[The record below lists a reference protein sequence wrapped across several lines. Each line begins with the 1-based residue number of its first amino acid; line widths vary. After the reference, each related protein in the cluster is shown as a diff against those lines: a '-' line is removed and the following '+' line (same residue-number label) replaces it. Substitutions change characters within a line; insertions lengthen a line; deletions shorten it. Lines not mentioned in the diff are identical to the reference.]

1 MANALQSSGAN
12 PGKQT
17 KAAPIYTGRF
27 FSGIN
32 TNRSPLRD
40 ARGSRYEEKFIGPAG
55 DALIDGSNLEVTNK
69 LTIGRRPG
77 NPIYD
82 TVNEWQNI
90 LSFDTFR
97 ISKAL
102 NDAFG
107 QVTEEIFVMVNEG
120 PDVGGYEP
128 GNASLSAINSAFQKQ
143 VGDISSSPAVWE
155 SASPS
160 AGQTYGIQVGNEWY
174 FGNGVDNKKWLQS
187 LFVRSTANNSTDLPI
202 NTYPFMSTFYVD
214 SNNYIQ
220 QLIGAVVQSAN
231 QNPPDNP
238 SLSDIYI
245 KSVGVSD
252 NVLTITTNAA
262 PYNPGSPT
270 PIPIGTQYI
279 IWSSDN
285 GPSGQFGVNGS
296 VSGALA
302 FLQGMTVTTLTDW
315 TAGGG
320 GYQITS
326 AIDWPNLAT
335 TNVTQTTYPDFA
347 TLQIINGA
355 AATVNN
361 TVLTGTFVPT
371 WGTQVPSASNNFG
384 GGITFDGQA
393 IWVNRGE
400 TVENWGIAAPTGNL
414 ATPGDITTFGAA
426 AGNWTTGTYYAP
438 ASIATASDGNLWMVT
453 TPGLNPAGPLPTS
466 PTRSAKKYDIY
477 TVEFQTTPG
486 DVIFGTEHVG
496 TGVSIG
502 DVFQAS
508 RLRVLSQPANATVCN
523 TPPLVLGTNLTF
535 VVTAVSNTPSNGAS
549 SFITATCA
557 GGANFPT
564 NSGAFGDAGYMWLLP
579 QATGTTHAPDV
590 YPVNPTRGQAQ
601 WTYIQSAAS
610 LTWAPNTHYYEDD
623 FVSNGSNW
631 MMLYKGVQPFI
642 HSMPVPASGA
652 PQMGRPGNPISSAYS
667 GEYPPTTPIT
677 MYWFSND
684 NTGTGNPSFST
695 QDGGWP
701 DFGYSTGAGA
711 SPVPD
716 TNYEPLS
723 LWMATW
729 NGSGAFQP
737 QPSSLLTSYVGDGET
752 GDIYFYYTGGNA
764 YLNVDGTT
772 PNTPPVSSTFD
783 TSNPF
788 GMVIVFSLYAPLA
801 GYQYTINLD
810 HNSGGFFGISGQT
823 IGGTA
828 PILTGGGLAANG
840 SPAFGITNLV
850 GTNSRVP
857 GSNEGHVWSD
867 PATVSFGAAGV
878 YNAEI
883 DVTSPDNSD
892 RFIIFTFGGTWI
904 NASAPGNIFGW
915 GIGQDLS
922 WSSPNFGGYSTSSS
936 STPPPSYNVA
946 PFINEISWAQ
956 TVPERSGIY
965 WWQNIGPKTNY
976 AFTPNIPVTASG
988 TGVIYNGSEFLPY
1001 TGGISGSSVPNTNFA
1016 SATTVGQVVPDS
1028 SGTLQWM
1035 YIGAAQSTSSSTAG
1049 TITALGPQG
1058 FVYGIALVNT
1068 LDNTVSNL
1076 GTTNEINGVG
1086 IEIVGGKI
1094 YFAPGAGL
1102 VTTSIDPQADYVAIF
1117 RTTANGSIE
1126 LLVPSN
1132 GNTIYTVPLVQ
1143 YLNYGYLDN
1152 TQDTSLDILTQ
1163 GATEQQNTP
1172 PLPGAA
1178 NLTYYNNQI
1187 WYSIGN
1193 TVYFTTGALDPSGN
1207 GINGTAPGNTR
1218 TTRARV
1224 IRLVPSSIG
1233 MLVFTL
1239 SDVYVIPVNVNDGT
1253 VGQAGIYEPGIG
1265 LSSYNAL
1272 DVCGALIGFF
1282 TTDHQFILFN
1292 PAVGVDD
1299 VGHPIGNLL
1308 RLEIDEPGMDWNPA
1322 TAYVAWYVNGEDMGW
1337 FLADGEQGWYRLV
1350 STPAPEKGEAWSP
1363 FASINP
1369 VTTYGYSGQGC
1380 GAIKSVEIAPGDHR
1394 LLVGPALT
1402 GSTDGY
1408 GTILYRDLDA
1418 STDGGE
1424 GDYNGGYLVN
1434 GTTYPAYG
1442 VFGSYVCAHPG
1453 QVAMISF
1460 ITTDQVNV
1468 GSPCILGVIFD
1479 EALPYYTGSFDII
1492 KDWVPDP
1499 PNLPESTSLL
1509 GQRFWMSEAGD
1520 GDTAAM
1526 CRHMQVMIQYP
1537 PEAALNELQSF
1548 TIFGSFAQQG

>member
-231 QNPPDNP
+231 QNPPDSP

-361 TVLTGTFVPT
+361 TVLTGTSVPT
-371 WGTQVPSASNNFG
+371 WSTQVPSASNNFG

-426 AGNWTTGTYYAP
+426 AGNWTAGTYYAP

-466 PTRSAKKYDIY
+466 PTRPAKKYDIY
-477 TVEFQTTPG
+477 TVEFQATPG
-486 DVIFGTEHVG
+486 HVIFGTEHVG

-502 DVFQAS
+502 DVFQVS
-508 RLRVLSQPANATVCN
+508 RLRVLSQPANATACN
-523 TPPLVLGTNLTF
+523 TPPLILGTNLTF

-564 NSGAFGDAGYMWLLP
+564 GSGAFGDAGYMWLLP
-579 QATGTTHAPDV
+579 QAVGTTHAPDV
-590 YPVNPTRGQAQ
+590 YPVSPTRGQAQ

-610 LTWAPNTHYYEDD
+610 LTWAANTHYYEDD

-642 HSMPVPASGA
+642 HSMPVPANAA
-652 PQMGRPGNPISSAYS
+652 PQMGRPGNVLNRPIQ
-667 GEYPPTTPIT
+667 G
-677 MYWFSND
+677 
-684 NTGTGNPSFST
+684 ST
-695 QDGGWP
+695 LLQPRSRCIG
-701 DFGYSTGAGA
+701 FRTIIL
-711 SPVPD
+711 VR
-716 TNYEPLS
+716 
-723 LWMATW
+723 ATRV
-729 NGSGAFQP
+729 SV
-737 QPSSLLTSYVGDGET
+737 LKL
-752 GDIYFYYTGGNA
+752 
-764 YLNVDGTT
+764 VDGQ
-772 PNTPPVSSTFD
+772 
-783 TSNPF
+783 TSAIIK
-788 GMVIVFSLYAPLA
+788 GMLLM
-801 GYQYTINLD
+801 
-810 HNSGGFFGISGQT
+810 
-823 IGGTA
+823 
-828 PILTGGGLAANG
+828 LT
-840 SPAFGITNLV
+840 TNL
-850 GTNSRVP
+850 
-857 GSNEGHVWSD
+857 
-867 PATVSFGAAGV
+867 
-878 YNAEI
+878 
-883 DVTSPDNSD
+883 
-892 RFIIFTFGGTWI
+892 
-904 NASAPGNIFGW
+904 
-915 GIGQDLS
+915 
-922 WSSPNFGGYSTSSS
+922 
-936 STPPPSYNVA
+936 
-946 PFINEISWAQ
+946 
-956 TVPERSGIY
+956 
-965 WWQNIGPKTNY
+965 
-976 AFTPNIPVTASG
+976 
-988 TGVIYNGSEFLPY
+988 
-1001 TGGISGSSVPNTNFA
+1001 
-1016 SATTVGQVVPDS
+1016 
-1028 SGTLQWM
+1028 
-1035 YIGAAQSTSSSTAG
+1035 
-1049 TITALGPQG
+1049 
-1058 FVYGIALVNT
+1058 
-1068 LDNTVSNL
+1068 
-1076 GTTNEINGVG
+1076 
-1086 IEIVGGKI
+1086 
-1094 YFAPGAGL
+1094 
-1102 VTTSIDPQADYVAIF
+1102 
-1117 RTTANGSIE
+1117 
-1126 LLVPSN
+1126 
-1132 GNTIYTVPLVQ
+1132 
-1143 YLNYGYLDN
+1143 
-1152 TQDTSLDILTQ
+1152 
-1163 GATEQQNTP
+1163 
-1172 PLPGAA
+1172 
-1178 NLTYYNNQI
+1178 
-1187 WYSIGN
+1187 
-1193 TVYFTTGALDPSGN
+1193 
-1207 GINGTAPGNTR
+1207 
-1218 TTRARV
+1218 
-1224 IRLVPSSIG
+1224 
-1233 MLVFTL
+1233 
-1239 SDVYVIPVNVNDGT
+1239 
-1253 VGQAGIYEPGIG
+1253 
-1265 LSSYNAL
+1265 
-1272 DVCGALIGFF
+1272 
-1282 TTDHQFILFN
+1282 
-1292 PAVGVDD
+1292 
-1299 VGHPIGNLL
+1299 
-1308 RLEIDEPGMDWNPA
+1308 
-1322 TAYVAWYVNGEDMGW
+1322 
-1337 FLADGEQGWYRLV
+1337 
-1350 STPAPEKGEAWSP
+1350 
-1363 FASINP
+1363 
-1369 VTTYGYSGQGC
+1369 
-1380 GAIKSVEIAPGDHR
+1380 
-1394 LLVGPALT
+1394 
-1402 GSTDGY
+1402 
-1408 GTILYRDLDA
+1408 
-1418 STDGGE
+1418 
-1424 GDYNGGYLVN
+1424 
-1434 GTTYPAYG
+1434 
-1442 VFGSYVCAHPG
+1442 
-1453 QVAMISF
+1453 
-1460 ITTDQVNV
+1460 
-1468 GSPCILGVIFD
+1468 
-1479 EALPYYTGSFDII
+1479 
-1492 KDWVPDP
+1492 
-1499 PNLPESTSLL
+1499 
-1509 GQRFWMSEAGD
+1509 
-1520 GDTAAM
+1520 
-1526 CRHMQVMIQYP
+1526 
-1537 PEAALNELQSF
+1537 
-1548 TIFGSFAQQG
+1548 